1 MTFDSRRDL
10 RAFLRINPWF
20 AALPEPMQASLVE
33 SGRRTSLAKGQWL
46 FGEGDTVGGLWMVL
60 SGALRVEV
68 SAGSDR
74 FALFEIAGPGAIL
87 PRSAGFV
94 GRPRPVTMRG
104 GAARTLLL
112 VVPDAG
118 VTAACEA
125 HPGLEMAIEALFSE
139 QVNHI
144 LRIAA
149 GALCLTPRAKV
160 AGRLLLFSEGR
171 LDRPEFVKITQSDLA
186 EMTGLSRKSVH
197 GHLQA
202 FQKMRAIRLG
212 YGGIKILDPARLV
225 AIAEG

>member
-1 MTFDSRRDL
+1 MNFDAHNDV

-20 AALPEPMQASLVE
+20 AALPETMQASLIE
-33 SGRRTSLAKGQWL
+33 GGRRTSLAKGQWL
-46 FGEGDTVGGLWMVL
+46 FGEGDLTGGLWMVL
-60 SGALRVEV
+60 AGALRVEV

-104 GAARTLLL
+104 GAPETLLL
-112 VVPDAG
+112 VVPDAA
-118 VTAACEA
+118 VTAACET
-125 HPGLEMAIEALFSE
+125 HPGLELAIEVLFSE

-149 GALCLTPRAKV
+149 GALCLAPRANV
-160 AGRLLLFSEGR
+160 AGRLLLFAEGR

-202 FQKMRAIRLG
+202 LEKLRAIQLG
-212 YGGIKILDPARLV
+212 YGGIKVLDPARLL
-225 AIAEG
+225 AIAER